1 MIRIKT
7 YKSILCILLSL
18 TLFSC
23 DSDND
28 SNPENNEQ
36 VSQDIMVTKEKLI
49 GDWILV
55 SSIIDNENVSPSAFE
70 CLKKSTAT
78 FNQDD
83 TYEVTF
89 LKLGSNST
97 NLCSRT
103 VTQSG
108 TYTVVGLNSVTFFNF
123 DSEIKLIDD
132 TLQITSKVTNDNE
145 EQNQIDVFI
154 RSDNSELGENQAEET
169 EEVETDN
176 QTDEDNN
183 DDTFDGTEVIQN
195 ILGKWKID
203 SDKDCL
209 QKNTIEFK
217 SQSVFEFIQH
227 KKNFN
232 RRDLLDY
239 NVSVSYPL
247 PESIEATIIKGNS
260 TVVFDTSAECQFI
273 KTSTLEYVVKDEKTI
288 ALKNNPRVKFVL
300 EDSTTIKLVHTFTDS
315 DNNEQI
321 REFIYKKL

>member
-7 YKSILCILLSL
+7 HKSILCILFSL

-23 DSDND
+23 DSD

-36 VSQDIMVTKEKLI
+36 VSQEVLVTKEKLV
-49 GDWILV
+49 GNWKLV
-55 SSIIDNENVSPSAFE
+55 SSTIDNKNVSPSEFE
-70 CLKKSTAT
+70 CLKNSTAT

-97 NLCSRT
+97 TLCSRT

-108 TYTVVGLNSVTFFNF
+108 TYTVVGLNRVTFFNF
-123 DSEIKLIDD
+123 DSEIELIDD
-132 TLQITSKVTNDNE
+132 TLQITSKVANGNE
-145 EQNQIDVFI
+145 QQDQIDIFI
-154 RSDNSELGENQAEET
+154 RSDNSELGENQEET
-169 EEVETDN
+169 DNVETDN

-217 SQSVFEFIQH
+217 PESIFEFIQH
-227 KKNFN
+227 KKTFN

-247 PESIEATIIKGNS
+247 PESINATIIKGNS

-273 KTSTLEYVVKDEKTI
+273 KTSTLEYIVKDEKTI
-288 ALKNNPRVKFVL
+288 ALKNISGVKLLL
-300 EDSTTIKLVHTFTDS
+300 ENNNIIKLIYTFIDS
-315 DNNEQI
+315 NANEQV
-321 REFIYKKL
+321 REFVYRKL